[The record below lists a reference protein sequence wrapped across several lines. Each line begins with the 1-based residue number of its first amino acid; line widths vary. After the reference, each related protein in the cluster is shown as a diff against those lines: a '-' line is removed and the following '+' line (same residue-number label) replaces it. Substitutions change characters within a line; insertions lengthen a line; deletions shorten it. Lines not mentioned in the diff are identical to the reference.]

1 MIKLSKTA
9 KMPAKSWSLPA
20 VTTCPAS
27 IDPATKELV
36 DVCKTC
42 YADKGFYN
50 MPTVKAPRFHNME
63 DWKRD
68 DWADEMITAL
78 KNQKFFRWFDSGDM
92 YAVALANKIFEV
104 IKRTPECRH
113 WLPTKM
119 YKFKKFKRILNKINS
134 LPNVSVRF
142 SSDSILGTKINIK
155 GFVDSTVVPK
165 NTVAV
170 DGVWLCPSSKN
181 EGKCGDCRACWSK
194 KVQTVAYIHH

>member
-1 MIKLSKTA
+1 
-9 KMPAKSWSLPA
+9 
-20 VTTCPAS
+20 
-27 IDPATKELV
+27 
-36 DVCKTC
+36 
-42 YADKGFYN
+42 
-50 MPTVKAPRFHNME
+50 
-63 DWKRD
+63 
-68 DWADEMITAL
+68 MITAL

-181 EGKCGDCRACWSK
+181 DGKCGDCRACWSK

>member
-1 MIKLSKTA
+1 
-9 KMPAKSWSLPA
+9 MPAKSWSLPA

-36 DVCKTC
+36 EVCKTC
-42 YADKGFYN
+42 FADKGFYN

-119 YKFKKFKRILNKINS
+119 YKFKKFKRILNKLS
-134 LPNVSVRF
+134 L
-142 SSDSILGTKINIK
+142 
-155 GFVDSTVVPK
+155 
-165 NTVAV
+165 
-170 DGVWLCPSSKN
+170 
-181 EGKCGDCRACWSK
+181 
-194 KVQTVAYIHH
+194 IHI